1 MDYGLNITLDRPFHE
16 VVVEVREALTSQ
28 GFGVVSEIDMQ
39 ATLKNKLD
47 VEIEPYL
54 IWGACAP
61 QFAYR
66 ALQAE
71 PSVGLLLPCNV
82 VIRRSGAATIVEMI
96 NSQVISQLAKSAEMT
111 LIADEISVK
120 LKSAMDALRVPA

>member
-16 VVVEVREALTSQ
+16 VVAEVREALAGQ

-61 QFAYR
+61 QFAHR

-82 VIRRSGAATIVEMI
+82 VIRRNGPATVVEVI
-96 NSQVISQLAKSAEMT
+96 NSQMIAQLANSDAMT
-111 LIADEISVK
+111 LIADEISLK
-120 LKSAMDALRVPA
+120 LNNVLDALRVPA